1 MSSEKD
7 EKQSGPPKSDEEFDA
22 WWPFD
27 DGDLD
32 EFEREIEESLQDY
45 EPVPDPHHEVKKI
58 RAAEMAR
65 RTLAKEHPG
74 RMTEEQEQ
82 QLPPGLLAYWRGEAP
97 TPYTDPTG
105 WAEFVDTAVGDYD
118 IVWLASSDTD
128 QRGQIDTATV
138 ANGDSRMVLPTAIP
152 NRLYFGDN
160 LDILRQ
166 YVPDESVDLI
176 YLDPPFNSNATY
188 NILFRERSGEESA
201 AQITAFEDTWH
212 WGWESE
218 TAFQEVVTRWP
229 GKVGSLL
236 TALRQFLGQ
245 NDMMAYL
252 TMMAQRMI
260 ELHRVLKPT
269 GSIYLHCDPTA
280 SHYLKLLLDAVFGAE
295 NFRNEIVWKRT
306 YSHNDPKRY
315 GRISDS
321 LLFYTKS
328 GVYTW
333 NTQYL
338 PYAEDYVNKFYRNED
353 EGGKFQSV
361 TLTGPGVRDGES
373 GEQWRGYNPTDSGR
387 HWSVPRRIIRSIAGE
402 AGLNLSINERL
413 DLLDEHGYIYWPP
426 NGDAPRLKQYLRE
439 MSGVPVQNIWTDVDR
454 LSAHDRERLGYPT
467 QKPEALLER
476 IISASSNEGDVVLDP
491 FCGCGTATVAAERL
505 NRRWIGID
513 ITHLA
518 ITLVR
523 HRLHDSFG
531 DDLRPYEIVG
541 QPTDSGSAAALAEQD
556 RYQFEWWAL
565 GLVDAR
571 PANDMRRGADAGV
584 DGYINFFDDASG
596 KPKRIIAQVKS
607 GHVNRGMI
615 ATLKG
620 DMEREK
626 AEIGVFITLQPP
638 TEPMRQEALSAGIYT
653 PEHFPDQQHP
663 RVQILTID
671 ELLAGAGVSYPRGGA
686 PATFR
691 QAPRRR
697 RSQGRQSN
705 LV

>member
-1 MSSEKD
+1 
-7 EKQSGPPKSDEEFDA
+7 
-22 WWPFD
+22 
-27 DGDLD
+27 
-32 EFEREIEESLQDY
+32 
-45 EPVPDPHHEVKKI
+45 
-58 RAAEMAR
+58 
-65 RTLAKEHPG
+65 
-74 RMTEEQEQ
+74 MTT
-82 QLPPGLLAYWRGEAP
+82 ASP
-97 TPYTDPTG
+97 T
-105 WAEFVDTAVGDYD
+105 
-118 IVWLASSDTD
+118 
-128 QRGQIDTATV
+128 
-138 ANGDSRMVLPTAIP
+138 P

-188 NILFRERSGEESA
+188 NVLFRERSGEEPA

-218 TAFQEVVTRWP
+218 TAFQDVVTRGP
-229 GKVGSLL
+229 DKVGSLL
-236 TALRQFLGQ
+236 AALRQFLGQ

-260 ELHRVLKPT
+260 ELHRVLKPS

-280 SHYLKLLLDAVFGAE
+280 SHYLKLLLDAVFNAR
-295 NFRNEIVWKRT
+295 NFKSEIVWKRT
-306 YSHNDPKRY
+306 SAHSSANRPGPVHDNILMYAK
-315 GRISDS
+315 SDEY
-321 LLFYTKS
+321 L
-328 GVYTW
+328 W
-333 NTQYL
+333 NREFQ
-338 PYAEDYVNKFYRNED
+338 PYDEDYLNTFFEMTDPDGRKWKRMD
-353 EGGKFQSV
+353 
-361 TLTGPGVRDGES
+361 LTGAGTRHGAT
-373 GEQWRGYNPTDSGR
+373 GMAWRGINITEKGR
-387 HWSVPRRIIRSIAGE
+387 HWAYPPSV
-402 AGLNLSINERL
+402 
-413 DLLDEHGYIYWPP
+413 LDELDEKGLIHWPKR
-426 NGDAPRLKQYLRE
+426 NGGMPRLKQYADE
-439 MSGVPVQNIWTDVDR
+439 MPGVPVQDVWTDIKPIHN
-454 LSAHDRERLGYPT
+454 LARERLGYPT
-467 QKPEALLER
+467 QKLEALLER
-476 IISASSNEGDVVLDP
+476 IIRASSNEGDVVLDP

-531 DDLRPYEIVG
+531 DQLRPYEIVG

-571 PANDMRRGADAGV
+571 PANDRRRGADAGV
-584 DGYINFFDDASG
+584 DGYINFFDDNRG
-596 KPKRIIAQVKS
+596 RPKRIIVQVKS

-638 TEPMRQEALSAGIYT
+638 TGPMRQEALSAGIYT

-697 RSQGRQSN
+697 RSQGQQN
-705 LV
+705 TLV

>member
-1 MSSEKD
+1 
-7 EKQSGPPKSDEEFDA
+7 
-22 WWPFD
+22 
-27 DGDLD
+27 
-32 EFEREIEESLQDY
+32 
-45 EPVPDPHHEVKKI
+45 
-58 RAAEMAR
+58 MA
-65 RTLAKEHPG
+65 
-74 RMTEEQEQ
+74 Q
-82 QLPPGLLAYWRGEAP
+82 
-97 TPYTDPTG
+97 
-105 WAEFVDTAVGDYD
+105 
-118 IVWLASSDTD
+118 
-128 QRGQIDTATV
+128 
-138 ANGDSRMVLPTAIP
+138 PTAP
-152 NRLYFGDN
+152 NQLYFGDN

-166 YVPDESVDLI
+166 YVADESVDLI

-188 NILFRERSGEESA
+188 NVLFRERSGEESA

-218 TAFQEVVTRWP
+218 TAFQDVITRGP
-229 GKVGSLL
+229 DKVGSLL
-236 TALRQFLGQ
+236 AALRQFLGQ

-252 TMMAQRMI
+252 TMMAQRMV

-280 SHYLKLLLDAVFGAE
+280 SHYLKLLMDAVFGSDK
-295 NFRNEIVWKRT
+295 FKNEIIWKRT
-306 YSHNDPKRY
+306 SSHSGSKRW
-315 GRISDS
+315 GPIHDTI
-321 LLFYTKS
+321 LFYSASTS
-328 GVYTW
+328 HLWNDVYQEYDTS
-333 NTQYL
+333 YL
-338 PYAEDYVNKFYRNED
+338 DRFYRYQD
-353 EGGKFQSV
+353 ARGRFRLSD
-361 TLTGPGVRDGES
+361 LTGAGTRTGDS
-373 GEQWRGYNPTDSGR
+373 GLSWRGVDPTSSGR
-387 HWSVPRRIIRSIAGE
+387 HWAVPNDVLRNDFPSI
-402 AGLNLSINERL
+402 NLSELSTQEKL
-413 DLLDEHGYIYWPP
+413 DLLDRSGRVHWPERGSVP
-426 NGDAPRLKQYLRE
+426 QRKRYVDESPGVLIQDIVSDIAPVGAQ
-439 MSGVPVQNIWTDVDR
+439 
-454 LSAHDRERLGYPT
+454 ARERLGYPT

-476 IISASSNEGDVVLDP
+476 IINASSNEGDVVLDP

-531 DDLRPYEIVG
+531 DALRPYEIIG

-571 PANDMRRGADAGV
+571 PANDRRRGADAGV
-584 DGYINFFDDASG
+584 DGYINFFDDNSG

-626 AEIGVFITLQPP
+626 AEIGLFITLQPP

-653 PEHFPDQQHP
+653 PDHFPDQQHP
-663 RVQILTID
+663 RVQVLTID
-671 ELLAGAGVSYPRGGA
+671 ELLDGAGVSYPRGGA

-697 RSQGRQSN
+697 RTQGQQSI

>member
-1 MSSEKD
+1 
-7 EKQSGPPKSDEEFDA
+7 
-22 WWPFD
+22 
-27 DGDLD
+27 
-32 EFEREIEESLQDY
+32 
-45 EPVPDPHHEVKKI
+45 
-58 RAAEMAR
+58 
-65 RTLAKEHPG
+65 
-74 RMTEEQEQ
+74 MT
-82 QLPPGLLAYWRGEAP
+82 
-97 TPYTDPTG
+97 TDNP
-105 WAEFVDTAVGDYD
+105 
-118 IVWLASSDTD
+118 
-128 QRGQIDTATV
+128 
-138 ANGDSRMVLPTAIP
+138 NP

-160 LDILRQ
+160 LDILREH
-166 YVPDESVDLI
+166 VADESVDLI

-188 NILFRERSGEESA
+188 NVLFRERSGEESA

-218 TAFQEVVTRWP
+218 TAFQDVVTRGP
-229 GKVGSLL
+229 EKVGSLL
-236 TALRQFLGQ
+236 AALRQFLGQ

-280 SHYLKLLLDAVFGAE
+280 SHYLKLLLDATFGVE
-295 NFRNEIVWKRT
+295 NYLSEITWQRT
-306 YSHNDPKRY
+306 SSHNDSKRFGQVRDIILY
-315 GRISDS
+315 YSKTGSRLWNPVYVPHDEKYVSNFYRHKDERGQYRLHEIIRTASMGPRPNLAYEYKGYTPQWGWRMERDKLEALDNEGRLVWS
-321 LLFYTKS
+321 
-328 GVYTW
+328 
-333 NTQYL
+333 NTGRPYRKTYL
-338 PYAEDYVNKFYRNED
+338 P
-353 EGGKFQSV
+353 
-361 TLTGPGVRDGES
+361 PG
-373 GEQWRGYNPTDSGR
+373 QMPT
-387 HWSVPRRIIRSIAGE
+387 
-402 AGLNLSINERL
+402 NLWADIGN
-413 DLLDEHGYIYWPP
+413 
-426 NGDAPRLKQYLRE
+426 
-439 MSGVPVQNIWTDVDR
+439 V
-454 LSAHDRERLGYPT
+454 SAQAHERLGYPT

-476 IISASSNEGDVVLDP
+476 IINASSNEGDVVLDP

-531 DDLRPYEIVG
+531 DELRPYEIVG

-571 PANDMRRGADAGV
+571 PANDRRRGADAGV
-584 DGYINFFDDASG
+584 DGFINFFDDNSG
-596 KPKRIIAQVKS
+596 KPKRIIVQVKS

-653 PEHFPDQQHP
+653 PEYFPDQQHP

-671 ELLAGAGVSYPRGGA
+671 ELLDGVGVSYPRGGA

-697 RSQGRQSN
+697 RSVGRQGG

>member
-1 MSSEKD
+1 MT
-7 EKQSGPPKSDEEFDA
+7 PA
-22 WWPFD
+22 
-27 DGDLD
+27 
-32 EFEREIEESLQDY
+32 
-45 EPVPDPHHEVKKI
+45 PD
-58 RAAEMAR
+58 
-65 RTLAKEHPG
+65 
-74 RMTEEQEQ
+74 
-82 QLPPGLLAYWRGEAP
+82 
-97 TPYTDPTG
+97 
-105 WAEFVDTAVGDYD
+105 
-118 IVWLASSDTD
+118 
-128 QRGQIDTATV
+128 V
-138 ANGDSRMVLPTAIP
+138 A

-188 NILFRERSGEESA
+188 NVLFRERSGEESA

-218 TAFQEVVTRWP
+218 TVFQDVVTRGP
-229 GKVGSLL
+229 DKVGSLL
-236 TALRQFLGQ
+236 SALRQFLGQ

-280 SHYLKLLLDAVFGAE
+280 SHYLKLLMDAAFDAR
-295 NFRNEIVWKRT
+295 NFRNEIVWLRT
-306 YSHNDPKRY
+306 MAKGLMSRQLPNNHDVILGYRKTGES
-315 GRISDS
+315 
-321 LLFYTKS
+321 
-328 GVYTW
+328 TW
-333 NTQYL
+333 NVDATFQ
-338 PYAEDYVNKFYRNED
+338 PYDEFSLDAKTASKYNHRDPDGRLYQLDNLLNPNRNRPN
-353 EGGKFQSV
+353 
-361 TLTGPGVRDGES
+361 LTYEFLGITRVWRWTKERMQVAYDQGLVVQPRPGAV
-373 GEQWRGYNPTDSGR
+373 
-387 HWSVPRRIIRSIAGE
+387 
-402 AGLNLSINERL
+402 
-413 DLLDEHGYIYWPP
+413 
-426 NGDAPRLKQYLRE
+426 PRLKRYLDEQR
-439 MSGVPVQNIWTDVDR
+439 GRPFGDVWTDIPPIN
-454 LSAHDRERLGYPT
+454 SQAKERLGYPT

-476 IISASSNEGDVVLDP
+476 IINASSNEGDVVLDP
-491 FCGCGTATVAAERL
+491 FCGCGTATVAAERF

-531 DDLRPYEIVG
+531 DALRPYETVG

-571 PANDMRRGADAGV
+571 PANDRRRGADAGV
-584 DGYINFFDDASG
+584 DGYINFFDDTSG

-626 AEIGVFITLQPP
+626 AEVGVFITLQPS

-691 QAPRRR
+691 QAPRRH
-697 RSQGRQSN
+697 RSQGQQTP